1 MNFDMSFEMDEN
13 ILSDEDEDLTY
24 EQQRLKRMKKNEEIL
39 DTLGINQAA
48 KTLANSLQKK
58 TTRVKKNKL
67 KTTTIE
73 PIKRSLRIAHLSNL
87 GESSYKIVPS
97 RRKREISDF
106 VEKLKDELAITEPVN
121 DFHKLPSQKFVHV
134 LRSLDINIPP
144 MKVIESGIKSLA
156 IHPSETSL
164 IVAAGDKKGNII
176 LYNRNS
182 NIQIFIAHKA
192 LVNCISFCSWDLNK
206 LFTTSYDGSFG
217 CSDIAKNTFDII
229 YRTEQNR
236 INKKSNSTTWHSE
249 YERNFLIGND
259 SGHVE
264 MIDLRIPNKIINS
277 AWCHER
283 SVRTVQCHPLQKHY
297 FLTSSETGMVSL
309 WDIRSMT
316 DKSINPILQF
326 KHPKV
331 LTSSFF
337 SAHGNKM
344 ISTCNDNNIR
354 IFNTEQLNLAATKP
368 IKIIPFMRRFNDNDF
383 QAKWNPGREDAFF
396 MTSMLLPPRAQVFDC
411 DGNVLHDLISENMT
425 MRFSAIEVH
434 PTQAIYVGGN
444 SYGRINIFSTKK
456 QLI

>member
-1 MNFDMSFEMDEN
+1 MSFEMDEN
-13 ILSDEDEDLTY
+13 ISDDDEDLTY
-24 EQQRLKRMKKNEEIL
+24 EQQRLRRIKKNEEIL

-48 KTLANSLQKK
+48 KTLANCLQKK
-58 TTRVKKNKL
+58 TTRIKKNKL

-73 PIKRSLRIAHLSNL
+73 PVKRSLRIAHSSNL
-87 GESSYKIVPS
+87 GVSYYKIQP

-106 VEKLKDELAITEPVN
+106 VEKLNDELAIKEPVN
-121 DFHKLPSQKFVHV
+121 DFHKLPSQKFVDV
-134 LRSLDINIPP
+134 LRSLDMNIPP
-144 MKVIESGIKSLA
+144 IKVTKGGIQSLA

-164 IVAAGDKKGNII
+164 IVAAGDKKGKII

-182 NIQIFIAHKA
+182 NIQIFIAHTA

-217 CSDIAKNTFDII
+217 CSDITKNTFDVI
-229 YRTEQNR
+229 YRTKQKK
-236 INKKSNSTTWHSE
+236 INNKSNSTTWHSE

-259 SGHVE
+259 SGCVE
-264 MIDLRIPNKIINS
+264 MIDLRKQNKITNT
-277 AWCHER
+277 AWCHEG

-316 DKSINPILQF
+316 EKSINSVLQF

-337 SAHGNKM
+337 SAYGNKM
-344 ISTCNDNNIR
+344 ISICNDNNIR
-354 IFNTEQLNLAATKP
+354 IFNTEKLNSAATIP
-368 IKIIPFMRRFNDNDF
+368 IKIIPFMSHLYYNDF

-396 MTSMLLPPRAQVFDC
+396 MTSMLLPPRAQVFGC

-425 MRFSAIEVH
+425 KRFSVIEVH

-444 SYGRINIFSTKK
+444 TYGRINIFSTKK